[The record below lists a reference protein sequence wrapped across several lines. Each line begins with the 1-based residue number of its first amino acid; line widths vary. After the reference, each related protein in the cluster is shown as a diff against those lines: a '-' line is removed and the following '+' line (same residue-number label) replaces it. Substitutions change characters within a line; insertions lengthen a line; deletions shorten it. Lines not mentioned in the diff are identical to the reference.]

1 MFDGSN
7 KDFNLN
13 YKLKEQLSDFC
24 KSLNFDGWNILM
36 LNRDKRYAFV
46 FMSSMED
53 SADSLNIQS
62 KVFFDISKE
71 DSYLC
76 KAINES
82 KIVIYDGDFKN
93 DTQKSLNKLIE
104 ENASEMYIPINSTRS
119 NNNIPIA
126 CIYLFKKSAIDNNVN
141 NLIKEN
147 CIICQM
153 GYIESLVQ
161 LHNYEY
167 VNNRRFFNIIHT
179 ITEIIRTRE
188 PYMRDHPY
196 NVAYYSNI
204 IGVEMKLNDIQLYKL
219 YISSLLHDV
228 GKLYVPEYILNKTG
242 QLTEEEF
249 LELQNHPIHSGRIV
263 EDLIYGYDNL
273 LGVDEIVLN
282 HHERYDGT
290 GYPNGI
296 KGDDIPLESRIISIA
311 DAVDAMLCE
320 RSYKKPKKI
329 SEAIQDLKKNRGS
342 QFDPQFTDIMINRLI
357 RRQED
362 REKLLEEPVISGTM
376 EFLTETESYQLQ
388 GTLIK
393 TEFAYRFK
401 VSKYDQHLLKQVSDP
416 SDIKK
421 VSFYTEVTGTI
432 FEYGATIMEIKK
444 AEVYISKLTPK
455 VTKNAFS
462 LPWLLDGIIGLKN
475 NNVLK
480 ITINKVGGN
489 YLDFYILDEDYSDV
503 KIFDDVNM
511 VRIKFEEEDII
522 VSGKIDKKIK
532 VGRKLRCTFIYLNI
546 LEGTRDTIF
555 KHIFRKQTAFTRSLN
570 NMLK

>member
-1 MFDGSN
+1 M
-7 KDFNLN
+7 K
-13 YKLKEQLSDFC
+13 
-24 KSLNFDGWNILM
+24 
-36 LNRDKRYAFV
+36 
-46 FMSSMED
+46 
-53 SADSLNIQS
+53 
-62 KVFFDISKE
+62 
-71 DSYLC
+71 
-76 KAINES
+76 
-82 KIVIYDGDFKN
+82 
-93 DTQKSLNKLIE
+93 
-104 ENASEMYIPINSTRS
+104 
-119 NNNIPIA
+119 
-126 CIYLFKKSAIDNNVN
+126 
-141 NLIKEN
+141 
-147 CIICQM
+147 
-153 GYIESLVQ
+153 
-161 LHNYEY
+161 
-167 VNNRRFFNIIHT
+167 
-179 ITEIIRTRE
+179 
-188 PYMRDHPY
+188 DHPY

-228 GKLYVPEYILNKTG
+228 GKLYVSEYILNKTG

-320 RSYKKPKKI
+320 RSYKKPKTI
-329 SEAIQDLKKNRGS
+329 IEAIQDLKKNRGS